1 MARNKVISL
10 ILTAVIVL
18 TIAVAPL
25 AAFEAAQPGLFAHAV
40 QGGTNSHSIRVAAP
54 VVPGALAC
62 EGCSGGGT
70 GPV

>member
-18 TIAVAPL
+18 TVAVAPL

-40 QGGTNSHSIRVAAP
+40 QGNAKSLSIGAAAP
-54 VVPGALAC
+54 AVPAVLAC
-62 EGCSGGGT
+62 DGCSGGGS
-70 GPV
+70 GPG

>member
-10 ILTAVIVL
+10 ILTVVIVL

-40 QGGTNSHSIRVAAP
+40 QGGSKLFSIGVAAP
-54 VVPGALAC
+54 AVPGFLAC
-62 EGCSGGGT
+62 EGCSAGGG
-70 GPV
+70 GPD